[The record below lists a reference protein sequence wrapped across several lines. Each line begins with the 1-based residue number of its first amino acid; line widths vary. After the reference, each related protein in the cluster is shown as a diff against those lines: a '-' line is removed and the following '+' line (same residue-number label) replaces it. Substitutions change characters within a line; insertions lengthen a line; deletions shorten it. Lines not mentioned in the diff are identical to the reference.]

1 MAISARKRMESL
13 LSIVPGGRERRDGA
27 RIHTV
32 LRVARVTRANDV
44 GLWRVRNISDRG
56 MMLETKVKVVPGESL
71 SIHLSDAVAVAGK
84 AIWWDGRY
92 CGVELDEPIDCAA
105 TLERLHV
112 EQRSPRFRPLR
123 LPVAA
128 RATAYCERGLHMVKV
143 VNLSPYGASFE
154 HDGCFTPGMSTL
166 LLFEN
171 GEEHRGVVRWS
182 EGGRAGLYLTE
193 PFPCARLESANGF

>member
-1 MAISARKRMESL
+1 MAISARRRMESL
-13 LSIVPGGRERRDGA
+13 LSIVPGGRERRDGL

-32 LRVARVTRANDV
+32 LRVARVTRADDV

-56 MMLETKVKVVPGESL
+56 MMLETKVKVVPGEAL
-71 SIHLSDAVAVAGK
+71 SIHLSDNIAVEGK
-84 AIWWDGRY
+84 IVWWDGRY
-92 CGVELDEPIDCAA
+92 CGVALDAPIDCAA
-105 TLERLHV
+105 TLERLHT

-123 LPVAA
+123 LPVET
-128 RATAYCERGLHMVKV
+128 RATAYCEKGLHTVKV
-143 VNLSPYGASFE
+143 VNLSSYGAAFE
-154 HDGCFTPGMSTL
+154 HDGCFREGMSTM

-193 PFPCARLESANGF
+193 PFPCARLESANEF